1 MGNISSEGWV
11 DVTVDIRHGMLHWPG
26 DHDIQITQSV
36 TIEEGGVANVTYVQL
51 SAHTGTHVDAPLHFI
66 DKGKDITAISLNRL
80 MGKVKVIEIKGI
92 YEITLDEIKDKISS
106 SDERVIFKTR
116 NSKSDWFNKDFT
128 ENFVYLATDA
138 AEFLKEKGV
147 LTIGIDYLSIAG
159 MANGIEVHRILLAE
173 EIFII
178 EGLDLRFIDAGD
190 YEMICLPLKIQGSDG
205 SPARVLLKPLI

>member
-1 MGNISSEGWV
+1 VANLNSEGWV

-51 SAHTGTHVDAPLHFI
+51 SAHTGTHVDAPLHFV
-66 DKGKDITAISLNRL
+66 DKGKDITTISLHRL
-80 MGKVKVIEIKGI
+80 MGKVKVIEIKDA
-92 YEITLDEIKDKISS
+92 YEITLDEIHDKITPA
-106 SDERVIFKTR
+106 DERVIFKTR
-116 NSKSDWFNKDFT
+116 NSKSDWFNKEFT

-147 LTIGIDYLSIAG
+147 LTVGIDYLSIAG
-159 MANGIEVHRILLAE
+159 MANGIEVHRILLRE

-178 EGLDLRFIDAGD
+178 EGLDLRFIEAGD

-205 SPARVLLKPLI
+205 SPARVLLKKI